1 MNSRRN
7 LLKNSLMTGAALLAI
22 PQALKAQAQGQCSR
36 LKTPVQPEGPFYPI
50 VDQVDKDAD
59 LVHIKGSQQFAK
71 GQVVIVQGVVI
82 DQNCQPVSG
91 VLVEIWQACH
101 TGKYNHN
108 SDPNP
113 APIDPHF
120 QYWGKA
126 VTNGR
131 GEYRFRTIVPGAYP
145 AGQNWVRPPHIHF
158 KISKLGYIEL
168 ITQMYFAGHRLNDLD
183 LLLQRVPKADQKKLV
198 IEFKPT
204 QGLPHPTGNFN
215 IQIEKV

>member
-1 MNSRRN
+1 MNTRRN
-7 LLKNSLMTGAALLAI
+7 LIKNSLLTGAALM
-22 PQALKAQAQGQCSR
+22 ALPHRLQAQSQQQCSR

-50 VDQVDKDAD
+50 VDQLDKDAD
-59 LVHIKGSQQFAK
+59 LIHIKGSQKIAH
-71 GQVVIVQGVVI
+71 GQVVMVQGVVI

-101 TGKYNHN
+101 TGKYNHS

-113 APIDPHF
+113 APLDPNF

-126 VTNGR
+126 VTNER

-158 KISKLGYIEL
+158 KVSKRGYMEL
-168 ITQMYFAGHRLNDLD
+168 ITQMYFAGHKLNDLD
-183 LLLQRVPKADQKKLV
+183 LILQRVPKADQKKLV
-198 IEFKPT
+198 IEFKAV
-204 QGLPHPTGNFN
+204 QGLPHPAGNFN